1 MENSSASLI
10 FMLISTEI
18 KGKIRDMQ
26 RQRARSRMMQAVP
39 EADVI
44 IRNPTML
51 ISRIMMARDIFNIII
66 TSIKNGLNGTIKSS
80 TMATTA
86 SETAL

>member
-1 MENSSASLI
+1 MLKIFLVEETLRARRNSVVISSRDGKMENSSASLI
-10 FMLISTEI
+10 FMLIS
-18 KGKIRDMQ
+18 
-26 RQRARSRMMQAVP
+26 
-39 EADVI
+39 
-44 IRNPTML
+44 
-51 ISRIMMARDIFNIII
+51 RIMIARDIFNIII